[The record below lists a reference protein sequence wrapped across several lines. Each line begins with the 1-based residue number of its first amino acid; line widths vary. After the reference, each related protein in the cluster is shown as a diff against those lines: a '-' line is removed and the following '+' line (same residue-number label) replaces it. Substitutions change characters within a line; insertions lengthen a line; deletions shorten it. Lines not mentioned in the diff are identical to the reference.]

1 MQTWLWETCLSGDEC
16 RALEAS
22 NSCDAPDT
30 SRVLDSPDD
39 AVDECSEPK
48 GTSRGGVKRKS
59 PNHGPVSRDVLEV
72 VRAHVCV
79 CDSVLD
85 PLALLMTFTLYFA
98 HPMLCSPCLVI
109 SDMVLRKQR
118 LSLP

>member
-1 MQTWLWETCLSGDEC
+1 MVEGKTPWLGV
-16 RALEAS
+16 
-22 NSCDAPDT
+22 
-30 SRVLDSPDD
+30 SRVERVF
-39 AVDECSEPK
+39 AE

-59 PNHGPVSRDVLEV
+59 PNHGPVPRDVLEV
-72 VRAHVCV
+72 VRVHVCV